1 MAKNLLKGMAAL
13 AICAAFASC
22 SHDTDFESAHQSAV
36 FDNLKNQYSANFIKK
51 YGEIDPNQSW
61 DFTGYSSMTRAGENV
76 ESIQQQEG
84 PNFYGYCY
92 IDTKAMKDLLSK
104 SSTSY
109 DITFDHVTYHVTG
122 TASNITFNPY
132 FSAKITPSF
141 ARIDQGSKG
150 IYRYYHLRFAWGNSQ
165 NMEMIANIKMVGY
178 DAEYWYD
185 GKSNGTVIH
194 RTSRLTNT
202 LPAVGNGN
210 WYAYYTDNTG
220 NGTAHHNTTPVTTV
234 REFNITATT
243 TKGETFER
251 TYWGFD
257 CDGAENGLVDLIC
270 LVNDYSIPNPI
281 IKRYMIED
289 LGTTDDTDF
298 NDIVV
303 DFKDDQL
310 GHQTATIRAMGGTL
324 DFTLNVAGT
333 AVWTKSVNGPQLTPA
348 VNVKDMVNTDADTEF
363 NKALATISISGW
375 NPDDNNISVT
385 VTYKDETTK
394 TGNTFYTIPFPEV
407 GQVPMMIA
415 TDPSVLWMYE
425 RVDFPT
431 WWLENENNSDTGDDQ
446 SN

>member
-61 DFTGYSSMTRAGENV
+61 DFTGYSSMTRGEV
-76 ESIQQQEG
+76 QSTQKQEG
-84 PNFYGYCY
+84 YNFYGYCY
-92 IDTKAMKDLLSK
+92 VDTKAMNDLLSG
-104 SSTSY
+104 SSTDY
-109 DITFDHVTYHVTG
+109 TITFDGVTYHVTG

-141 ARIDQGSKG
+141 ARIDQNSKG
-150 IYRYYHLRFAWGNSQ
+150 IYRYYHLHFTWGNNQ
-165 NMEMIANIKMVGY
+165 DMEMISKIKMVGY
-178 DAEYWYD
+178 DDEYWYD

-202 LPAVGNGN
+202 LPAVGSGN
-210 WYAYYTDNTG
+210 WYAYNTSTTDLNTKY
-220 NGTAHHNTTPVTTV
+220 NYNPVTTV
-234 REFNITATT
+234 REFKITATT

-333 AVWTKSVNGPQLTPA
+333 AVWTKSVNGPTLTPA
-348 VNVKDMVNTDADTEF
+348 VNVEDMVNTDPANTLF
-363 NKALATISISGW
+363 NKELATISISGW
-375 NPDDNNISVT
+375 IPDENNISVT

-394 TGNTFYTIPFPEV
+394 TGTNFYTIPFPEV
-407 GQVPMMIA
+407 GQVPMMFA

-425 RVDFPT
+425 RVDFPA
-431 WWLENENNSDTGDDQ
+431 WWIENHSDEVDE
-446 SN
+446 

>member
-1 MAKNLLKGMAAL
+1 MKKLVLKGMAAL
-13 AICAAFASC
+13 FSCAAFVSC
-22 SHDTDFESAHQSAV
+22 SHDTDFQSTHNEQV

-61 DFTGYSSMTRAGENV
+61 DFANYEYGSNANTRSGGTV
-76 ESIQQQEG
+76 ESNQKQEG
-84 PNFYGYCY
+84 ANFYGYCY
-92 IDTKAMKDLLSK
+92 VDTKAMKDLLSG
-104 SSTSY
+104 SSTDY
-109 DITFDHVTYHVTG
+109 NITFDHVTYHVTG
-122 TASNITFNPY
+122 TASNINFNPY

-141 ARIDQGSKG
+141 ARIDQGTKG
-150 IYRYYHLRFAWGNSQ
+150 IYRYYHLHFAWGNNQ
-165 NMEMIANIKMVGY
+165 DMEMISNIKVVGH
-178 DAEYWYD
+178 DEEYWYD

-234 REFNITATT
+234 REFKITATT
-243 TKGETFER
+243 TTGEVIKR

-270 LVNDYSIPNPI
+270 LVNDYTIPNPI
-281 IKRYMIED
+281 VKRYMIED

-310 GHQTATIRAMGGTL
+310 GNQTAIIRAMGGTL
-324 DFTLNVAGT
+324 DFTLNVAGNP
-333 AVWTKSVNGPQLTPA
+333 VWTKSVNGPTLIPA
-348 VNVKDMVNTDADTEF
+348 VNVEDMVNTGLNSIIYSKVIAQF
-363 NKALATISISGW
+363 PISGW
-375 NPDDNNISVT
+375 IPNANNISVT

-394 TGNTFYTIPFPEV
+394 TGSTFYTIPFPEV
-407 GQVPMMIA
+407 GQVPMMFA
-415 TDPSVLWMYE
+415 TDPSVFWMVE
-425 RVDFPT
+425 RQDFPT
-431 WWLENENNSDTGDDQ
+431 WWLENHSDTTE
-446 SN
+446 

>member
-1 MAKNLLKGMAAL
+1 MKKQIMKGMTVLFA
-13 AICAAFASC
+13 CAAFVSC
-22 SHDTDFESAHQSAV
+22 SHDLSVDETAV
-36 FDNLKNQYSANFIKK
+36 VENLKNEYKANFIKK

-61 DFTGYSSMTRAGENV
+61 DFTGYSSMTRGAETV
-76 ESIQQQEG
+76 QSIQKQEG
-84 PNFYGYCY
+84 ANFYGYCY
-92 IDTKAMKDLLSK
+92 VDTKAMKDLLSG

-109 DITFDHVTYHVTG
+109 DITFDRVKYHVTG
-122 TASNITFNPY
+122 TASDITFNPY

-141 ARIDQGSKG
+141 ARIDEFNATT
-150 IYRYYHLRFAWGNSQ
+150 YRYYHLHFTWGNNQ
-165 NMEMIANIKMVGY
+165 DKEMISNISVVGRSGG
-178 DAEYWYD
+178 EYWYD
-185 GKSNGTVIH
+185 GKNNGTVIH

-202 LPAVGNGN
+202 LPAVGASGN
-210 WYAYYTDNTG
+210 WYAYYTNKTDNTKY
-220 NGTAHHNTTPVTTV
+220 NYVPVTTV
-234 REFNITATT
+234 REFKITATT

-289 LGTTDDTDF
+289 LGSTGDTDF
-298 NDIVV
+298 NDVVV

-310 GHQTATIRAMGGTL
+310 GHQTAIIRAMGGTL
-324 DFTLNVAGT
+324 DFTLNVAGN

-348 VNVKDMVNTDADTEF
+348 VNVEDMANTDPADTEF

-375 NPDDNNISVT
+375 NPDENNISVT

-431 WWLENENNSDTGDDQ
+431 WWLETHPDENDD
-446 SN
+446 

>member
-1 MAKNLLKGMAAL
+1 MLFAS
-13 AICAAFASC
+13 AAFVSC
-22 SHDTDFESAHQSAV
+22 SHDTDFQSAHQEYV
-36 FDNLKNQYSANFIKK
+36 FENLKNQYSANFIKK

-61 DFTGYSSMTRAGENV
+61 DFTNYNYGSKARTRSGETV
-76 ESIQQQEG
+76 ESIQKQEG
-84 PNFYGYCY
+84 ANFYGYCY
-92 IDTKAMKDLLSK
+92 VDTKAMNDLLSG

-109 DITFDHVTYHVTG
+109 DITFDRVTYHVTG

-141 ARIDQGSKG
+141 ARIDEFNATT
-150 IYRYYHLRFAWGNSQ
+150 YRYYHLHFAWGNNQ
-165 NMEMIANIKMVGY
+165 DKEMISNISVVGRSGT
-178 DAEYWYD
+178 EYWYD
-185 GKSNGTVIH
+185 GKNNGTVIH

-202 LPAVGNGN
+202 LPAVGTGN
-210 WYAYYTDNTG
+210 WYAYYTSKTDLNTKY
-220 NGTAHHNTTPVTTV
+220 NYVPVTTV
-234 REFNITATT
+234 REYKITATT
-243 TKGETFER
+243 NAGDKFER

-270 LVNDYSIPNPI
+270 LVNDYTIPNPI

-289 LGTTDDTDF
+289 LGTTGDTDF

-333 AVWTKSVNGPQLTPA
+333 AVWTKSVNGPTLTPA
-348 VNVKDMVNTDADTEF
+348 INKEDMVNTDPADTQF
-363 NKALATISISGW
+363 NRELATFSISGW
-375 NPDDNNISVT
+375 NPSDNNISVT
-385 VTYKDETTK
+385 VTYKDETSK

-407 GQVPMMIA
+407 GQVPMMFA

-431 WWLENENNSDTGDDQ
+431 WWLENNSET
-446 SN
+446 SEE

>member
-22 SHDTDFESAHQSAV
+22 SHDTDFEAAHQSAV
-36 FDNLKNQYSANFIKK
+36 FDNLKNQYSVNFIKK
-51 YGEIDPNQSW
+51 YGPIDPNQSW
-61 DFTGYSSMTRAGENV
+61 DFTGYSSMTRGEV
-76 ESIQQQEG
+76 QSTQKQEG
-84 PNFYGYCY
+84 YNFYGYCY
-92 IDTKAMKDLLSK
+92 VDTKAMNDLLSG

-234 REFNITATT
+234 REYNITATT
-243 TKGETFER
+243 TTGEVIKR

-324 DFTLNVAGT
+324 DFTLNVAGN
-333 AVWTKSVNGPQLTPA
+333 AVWTKSVNGPTLTPA
-348 VNVKDMVNTDADTEF
+348 VNVEDMVNTDPANTLF
-363 NKALATISISGW
+363 NKELATISISGW
-375 NPDDNNISVT
+375 IPDENNISVT

-394 TGNTFYTIPFPEV
+394 TGTNFYTIPFPEV
-407 GQVPMMIA
+407 GQVPMMFA

-425 RVDFPT
+425 RVDFPA
-431 WWLENENNSDTGDDQ
+431 WWIENHSDEVDE
-446 SN
+446 